1 LESKRLKEQEVV
13 TNQVS
18 VASWGMNEWM
28 DEKVEEFWSL
38 LRITTG
44 KKIIS
49 GSVADPDPEPIRN
62 FWPDQDQIRNRIN
75 VSDPDSNTDQKLD
88 PKKMY
93 KKEH

>member
-1 LESKRLKEQEVV
+1 
-13 TNQVS
+13 
-18 VASWGMNEWM
+18 
-28 DEKVEEFWSL
+28 L

-93 KKEH
+93 